1 MLVLLRLRSPPAFK
15 CKEAFNIGREKG
27 VCGCVLYPYI
37 LPSFLLQPLCLLS
50 RLDLVESEPSA
61 KALLLLFLLLLLIIR
76 SSLDEGGSLSSSS
89 SS

>member
-1 MLVLLRLRSPPAFK
+1 MVVLLRLRSPLAFK

-27 VCGCVLYPYI
+27 VCAVPLY
-37 LPSFLLQPLCLLS
+37 PSFLPPPATVS